1 MGLPPSDRRA
11 FTRAVSLII
20 ESTAFGGMELHTAD
34 LIDALLA
41 RGYRVEL
48 IANGHNVFEEAMR
61 TRGWAGSVTL
71 IHTRLA
77 GITTD
82 YSDFGGWRALLQ
94 NLRGTTLIFPKGEN
108 SHGRLGFLLA
118 CRLKFRHI
126 VFIEHKEAETAPA
139 PSTRQWLGFIPRIN
153 FWWLRVRLYRA
164 ACALCAERIIAVSE
178 RCRDRLIS
186 DWKLSPEKVVVV
198 RNGVAW
204 NRFVRDEE
212 TGAAA
217 RANLGVP
224 ADAFVF
230 GMLVRLSPLKGVD
243 IALQALRLLRE
254 ANPGRPFRLVIAGD
268 GPDERKLLQ
277 LREQLG
283 LLEEAQFIGFARNPR
298 ELLWACDVILFSSR
312 LEGLP
317 LGLLEGMA
325 AGCVPIVTRVS
336 GMPEAVH
343 NSEIGWIVAPEN
355 PQELFQAMQSALLT
369 DGPRFAHMR
378 ANAVRRI
385 QQEFDLEVAHRR
397 LLEICDQFT

>member
-1 MGLPPSDRRA
+1 MGLPAPARHA
-11 FTRAVSLII
+11 FTRTVSFII

-48 IANGHNVFEEAMR
+48 IANGQNVFEEAMR
-61 TRGWAGSVTL
+61 TRGWTGAVTL
-71 IHTRLA
+71 INTRLA

-82 YSDFGGWRALLQ
+82 SSDFGGWRALLR

-139 PSTRQWLGFIPRIN
+139 PSTQRWLGFIPRIN
-153 FWWLRVRLYRA
+153 FWWLRVRLYRT
-164 ACALCAERIIAVSE
+164 ACALCADRIIAVSE

-186 DWKLSPEKVVVV
+186 DWKLRPGKIVVV

-204 NRFVRDEE
+204 NRFARDEQ

-217 RANLGVP
+217 RA
-224 ADAFVF
+224 
-230 GMLVRLSPLKGVD
+230 RL
-243 IALQALRLLRE
+243 
-254 ANPGRPFRLVIAGD
+254 GD

-343 NSEIGWIVAPEN
+343 DSEIGWIVAPEN
-355 PQELFQAMQSALLT
+355 PQELFEAMQSALMT

-385 QQEFDLEVAHRR
+385 QQEFDLEVAQRR